1 MKPWLIDSSRQPGWD
16 QAAES
21 TSNLARVSAQS
32 SVR

>member
-1 MKPWLIDSSRQPGWD
+1 MNPGLIDSSRQSGWD

-32 SVR
+32 FVR